1 MRLGLLPGVGAL
13 LAPAESNS
21 KNLREVAGRFD
32 DGFAEHIF
40 LSKNCGY
47 FKSFHIY
54 GKKQPPLL
62 LWFRWSASLLFEDIF
77 FHHNLA
83 GDLPPLGSRPP
94 PLPQL
99 SPRVRQSPPSP
110 GEEGLDLHLPYQ
122 MHTWRLASIK
132 RVSAWRLPSGN
143 SPIPLDLHGAEK
155 GAEAKQKK

>member
-1 MRLGLLPGVGAL
+1 M
-13 LAPAESNS
+13 
-21 KNLREVAGRFD
+21 D
-32 DGFAEHIF
+32 
-40 LSKNCGY
+40 Y

-110 GEEGLDLHLPYQ
+110 GEEGLAPSVPNAHLETGQYKARQCLEAAQWKQPYTIGPSWGGKRGGGETKKIRHCVPRASAIVLCAMQ
-122 MHTWRLASIK
+122 DFKFVRKLSTLSPRL
-132 RVSAWRLPSGN
+132 W
-143 SPIPLDLHGAEK
+143 
-155 GAEAKQKK
+155 